1 MTNSLTD
8 RRSVLAGFAA
18 GGVALAAGTA
28 FAQSSDPAAPAL
40 AITIDDFNM
49 ADGPL
54 LSGERRHAA
63 ILAALDRHGVKA
75 AGFPAGR
82 FVDSPEGTRRLAAW
96 AGQGHLIG
104 NHTYTHP
111 NYSNRADPAVMMA
124 DVLRAEPLLTRHSTS
139 VKLFRFPYLAEGRT
153 AEVCES
159 MRALLTEHGYRNGHV
174 TIDTSDWYISGR
186 LAERLKHEP
195 DADLAPYRRYYLA
208 HLLDRA
214 TFYDRLARDVLGG
227 RTVPHTIL
235 LHHNLAS
242 ALFLDDALAMFRDQG
257 WQLTGAERAF
267 TDPVFL
273 RQPAI
278 APAGNSLMW
287 QLARERGGFEDRLRS
302 PGEDDV
308 YEKPA
313 MDALGL

>member
-1 MTNSLTD
+1 MKAPLTA

-28 FAQSSDPAAPAL
+28 FAQPSDPAAPAL
-40 AITIDDFNM
+40 AVTIDDFNM

-82 FVDSPEGTRRLAAW
+82 FVDSPEGSRHLAAW
-96 AGQGHLIG
+96 AEQGHLIC

-111 NYSNRADPAVMMA
+111 NYSTRADPAAMMA
-124 DVLRAEPLLTRHSTS
+124 DVIRAEPLLTRHSTFA
-139 VKLFRFPYLAEGRT
+139 KLFRFPYLAEGRT
-153 AEVCES
+153 AEVRDG
-159 MRALLTEHGYRNGHV
+159 MRALLAEHGYRNGHV
-174 TIDTSDWYISGR
+174 TIDTSDWYVSGR
-186 LAERLKHEP
+186 LTERLRHEP
-195 DADLAPYRRYYLA
+195 AADLEPYRRYYLA

-214 TFYDRLARDVLGG
+214 TFYDRLAHDVLGN
-227 RTVPHTIL
+227 RSVPHTIL

-242 ALFLDDALAMFRDQG
+242 ALFLGDALAMFRGRG
-257 WQLTGAERAF
+257 WQLVNAEQAF
-267 TDPVFL
+267 TDLVFL
-273 RQPAI
+273 RQPLI
-278 APAGNSLMW
+278 APAGNSLVW
-287 QLARERGGFEDRLRS
+287 QIARERGAFEDRLRS